1 MFSLMTKSTILF
13 SELNFVL
20 KWLEKCFHHLKTF
33 NFHDENLF
41 DYQNLKIDCQKLKI
55 IFGAKIQMDCELN
68 WDLLQSL
75 EYTKIWVSFFENDEF
90 FVHFRQCERLDGKR
104 GRYLVIYFP
113 WPQEWRDFHWKTRTA
128 SMLAWKDDH
137 WNISDLD
144 WHTKQKKTAK
154 CNFFYDALKT
164 SMRPLI
170 LVHTPAQCLKIT
182 KKVSL
187 INFNLRLFSSKSA
200 KIS

>member
-1 MFSLMTKSTILF
+1 M
-13 SELNFVL
+13 
-20 KWLEKCFHHLKTF
+20 
-33 NFHDENLF
+33 F
-41 DYQNLKIDCQKLKI
+41 DYQKLKI
-55 IFGAKIQMDCELN
+55 LKSWKLFLARKFNRWNTRKSE
-68 WDLLQSL
+68 
-75 EYTKIWVSFFENDEF
+75 WVSFENDEF

-113 WPQEWRDFHWKTRTA
+113 WPQEWRGDFHWKTRTA

-154 CNFFYDALKT
+154 CNFFYEALKT

-170 LVHTPAQCLKIT
+170 FEHSPAQCLKIT
-182 KKVSL
+182 KKVSFF
-187 INFNLRLFSSKSA
+187 NFNLRLFSNKST
-200 KIS
+200 KIMIS